1 MSHYIVLETQEDGAN
16 RVVSGMAFTAV
27 PGGNN
32 SAGVPWT
39 DVIKSYRVYRNRRY
53 AGVTTQAAIP
63 VDPAVQAEL
72 DAGTL
77 YEWRWAAVVP
87 TSATNPEAVV
97 AIEAA
102 VNTLEAA
109 EIARVSEVCRYWGF
123 EGDS

>member
-1 MSHYIVLETQEDGAN
+1 MAHYIVLETQEDGAN
-16 RVVSGMAFTAV
+16 RVVSGMAFTPV

-32 SAGVPWT
+32 SASVPWV

-53 AGVTTQAAIP
+53 AGFTTQAAIP
-63 VDPAVQAEL
+63 IDPAVQAEL

-77 YEWRWAAVVP
+77 YEWRWVASFP
-87 TSATNPEAVV
+87 ITHTNPQAVA

-102 VNTLEAA
+102 INTLEAA